1 MSVQV
6 PTSDAQL
13 LDLLRIAGPLSV
25 RELAHA
31 MEVTATA
38 VRQRLARLLDQ
49 KAIQR
54 EATRHGR
61 GRPRHR
67 YWLTENGLRRTDSNF
82 TNVAL
87 TLWEEIRQS
96 SDPELRRE
104 TLRRIVRV
112 LASGRAD
119 QIQSE
124 TPTEQMASSAKL
136 LNQQQIPANQ
146 AAATPK
152 ATTKPSRGITPE
164 QTKAVAQMIKAIGG
178 FGRLYEMLAVI
189 KQVGGVKEL
198 RDWLDATEVDEPDD
212 VKL

>member
-1 MSVQV
+1 
-6 PTSDAQL
+6 
-13 LDLLRIAGPLSV
+13 
-25 RELAHA
+25 

-38 VRQRLARLLDQ
+38 VRQRVVRLLKQ

-67 YWLTENGLRRTDSNF
+67 YWLTENGLRRTDSNL

-136 LNQQQIPANQ
+136 LNQQQIPAGWE
-146 AAATPK
+146 APA
-152 ATTKPSRGITPE
+152 KPSSEITV
-164 QTKAVAQMIKAIGG
+164 QQVNAVSQMIKAIGG
-178 FGRLYEMLAVI
+178 FDRLDEMLSII
-189 KQVGGVKEL
+189 KQVGGVTRLKEL
-198 RDWLDATEVDEPDD
+198 LDTMKVGESDD